1 MIQVQRKQV
10 NFTLAG
16 LSALFALLAVL
27 AFYQQTQLEQDNQL
41 IAKVL
46 QGESLNLTVDQ
57 TETVEI
63 MMAIGYQQQQF
74 NLADEAIETYSRA
87 ERFAESQQRVWLF
100 YNLGNLYLKQAV
112 DLAQNMRVDR
122 AVAMSDV
129 AKDFYRS
136 ALRIEPSFFAA
147 KYNYEAAQRLSRDL
161 PLGDVR
167 ISEESDEGRSEFW
180 SAMPG
185 FPIGLP

>member
-1 MIQVQRKQV
+1 MQLQRKHV

-16 LSALFALLAVL
+16 LAALFALLAVL
-27 AFYQQTQLEQDNQL
+27 GFYQQTLIEKDNQL

-46 QGESLNLTVDQ
+46 QGDVLDMMVDQ

-63 MMAIGYQQQQF
+63 LMALGYQQQQF
-74 NLADEAIETYSRA
+74 NLVDEAIETYSRA
-87 ERFAESQQRVWLF
+87 ERFAEPQQRVWLF
-100 YNLGNLYLKQAV
+100 YNLGNSYLKQAV
-112 DLAQNMRVDR
+112 DLAQNMSVDR

-136 ALRIEPSFFAA
+136 ALRIDPTFFAA

-167 ISEESDEGRSEFW
+167 ISEESDDGRSEFW